1 MLLSIQ
7 SNLQNRNIF
16 IYDEVVFKVTFRI
29 ILVLN
34 LFVSICSKQLILI
47 CLLIKKLTIR
57 FLLIYLI
64 WLKVNNWDIQI

>member
-7 SNLQNRNIF
+7 PNLQNRNIL
-16 IYDEVVFKVTFRI
+16 IYDEVVFEDNFS
-29 ILVLN
+29 LHLLN

>member
-7 SNLQNRNIF
+7 PNLQNRNIF